1 MMNGNRESL
10 ESKKWNAALIQMDVA
25 IGEPEANFAKAEAML
40 EQAMAHTERPD
51 VILLPEL
58 WNTGY
63 ALPQVRELADRG
75 GSRTEGLVGEF
86 CRNHRVNVIAG
97 SVSDLRGGQVYN
109 TIYAFDREGNRVADY
124 SKIHLFRLMD
134 EEKYLFAGETVGA
147 ARIDGVSSGMMICY
161 DIRFPEVARKLALDG
176 ASVLFVPAEWP
187 HPRLHHWRTLLQAR
201 AIENQMF
208 VVACNRMG
216 TSGKTDFFGHSM
228 IVDPWGEIVVEGG
241 EEETILHA
249 SIDLADVEHIRRT
262 IPVFE
267 DRRPTLY

>member
-1 MMNGNRESL
+1 MNGNNESV
-10 ESKKWNAALIQMDVA
+10 ESKKLKVALIQMDVA
-25 IGEPEANFAKAEAML
+25 IGEPEANFSKAETLL
-40 EQAMAHTERPD
+40 EQAIAHTERPD
-51 VILLPEL
+51 VILLPEM

-63 ALPQVRELADRG
+63 ALPQIHELADRG
-75 GSRTEGLVGEF
+75 GEQTERLISAF
-86 CRNHRVNVIAG
+86 CRKYRVNVIAG

-109 TIYAFDREGNRVADY
+109 TIYAFDRKGNRVADY
-124 SKIHLFRLMD
+124 SKIHLFRLME

-147 ARIDGVSSGMMICY
+147 AQIDGVSSGMMICY
-161 DIRFPEVARKLALDG
+161 DIRFPELARKLALGG

-201 AIENQMF
+201 AIENQMY

-228 IVDPWGEIVVEGG
+228 VVDPWGEIVVEGG

-249 SIDLADVEHIRRT
+249 SIDLAAVDRIRRT

-267 DRRPTLY
+267 DRRPSLY